1 MRCNRKTLIILS
13 TMMLFI
19 GCKNNNNKTEVKLS
33 APNISSVTTLVVNQG
48 TTIPKKEFPNK
59 GGAIDSCSVLPTLPT
74 GLLLN
79 KKTCS
84 ITGKPTKV
92 QALKEYTVSAKNA
105 TGSDTATI
113 SITINSRPITSFMAK
128 DTLLPDQWYIH
139 NTGNVPDTW
148 GKFKNLKKDAD
159 MRVFGAWKQGAT
171 GEGVVVTVVDDGIDF
186 KHPDLKTK
194 EEGSTSVQLLRPA
207 KVNVD
212 DHGTACA
219 GIIGAL
225 SDSEGVVGIAPK
237 AKLISLQGLI
247 DTNTTNEKVFEIYDI
262 LDLSQGKA
270 YLKILKDNVSQVSNH
285 SYGPDDDG
293 KLYPLSSIIYD
304 TIESLV
310 LNSNNGKGHV
320 FISAS
325 GNERAYVPKTYKA
338 SELDSSY
345 EGDED
350 DNLLEVS
357 KTYGDYAGLDL
368 SQNSPY
374 VFCVSSF
381 DANDKEVS
389 YAEAGPSVLVAGA
402 TGDRNPGP
410 KLRVKATKE
419 VVEIIDVDGRTKKPA
434 PAMATTGRHGI
445 SYPNDPSEEYT
456 SHRDDGV
463 KEPIGFNMAFN
474 GTSASAPSVT
484 GVVALILSIN
494 PKLTWRDVRWILAK
508 TARKIQMGKTIIN
521 QATGKPS
528 VGAFAKEIWSTTGN
542 DTFGKY
548 SHYFGYGVA
557 NATEAVKLAKS
568 PDYKLLPKMSTCFIS
583 VNNGVATIPEKG
595 CPNTVEFVEV
605 KFQLPEGYKIND
617 ASWDMQKGTESG
629 KIAHLIVPTTCTPKD
644 GSSCDIEETVTTRTG
659 TIAFLGDS
667 LSKNDTFT
675 FTTSN
680 SNPKNSG
687 DIVTQKIKIFGYNKP
702 NSK

>member
-1 MRCNRKTLIILS
+1 MKYNKKTLMLLS
-13 TMMLFI
+13 TMLLFI
-19 GCKNNNNKTEVKLS
+19 GCNDNNKTNKTEVKLS
-33 APNISSVTTLVVNQG
+33 SPNISSVTALVVDAG
-48 TTIPKKEFPNK
+48 TTIPKKEFRNK
-59 GGAIDSCSVLPTLPT
+59 GGLIDSCSVLPTLPT
-74 GLLLN
+74 GLILN

-84 ITGKPTKV
+84 ITGKPTKAQPLTV
-92 QALKEYTVSAKNA
+92 YTINAKNA
-105 TGSDTATI
+105 TGSGTATI
-113 SITINSRPITSFMAK
+113 SITINSRPIASFMAK
-128 DTLLPDQWYIH
+128 DALLSDQWYIN
-139 NTGNVPDTW
+139 NTGEVPDKW
-148 GKFKNLKKDAD
+148 GKFKNLAKGAD

-171 GEGVVVTVVDDGIDF
+171 GEGVVVTIVDDGIDF

-247 DTNTTNEKVFEIYDI
+247 DTNTTNEKVSEIYDM
-262 LDLSQGKA
+262 LDLNQGKA

-325 GNERAYVPKTYKA
+325 GNKRAYVPKTYKP

-368 SQNSPY
+368 SQNNPY
-374 VFCVSSF
+374 VFCVSGF
-381 DANDKEVS
+381 DASDKEIT

-402 TGDRNPGP
+402 TGNRSPQAI
-410 KLRVKATKE
+410 LTIKATKE
-419 VVEIIDVDGRTKKPA
+419 PYDFINIKEATKKPA
-434 PAMATTGRHGI
+434 PAMATTGRYGI
-445 SYPNDPSEEYT
+445 SYPKNEDYD
-456 SHRDDGV
+456 SHRTNGV
-463 KEPIGFNMAFN
+463 KEPIGFNFAFN
-474 GTSASAPSVT
+474 GTSASAPTVT
-484 GVVALILSIN
+484 GVVALMLSAN

-528 VGAFAKEIWSTTGN
+528 VGTFAKEIWSTTGN

-583 VNNGVATIPEKG
+583 VENGVATIPEKG
-595 CPNTVEFVEV
+595 CPNTIEFVEV
-605 KFQLPEGYKIND
+605 KFQLPKGYKIND
-617 ASWDMQKGTESG
+617 ASWNMQKGTESG
-629 KIAHLIVPTTCTPKD
+629 KIARLIVPTTCTLKD

-687 DIVTQKIKIFGYNKP
+687 NLLTQKIKIFGYNRP
-702 NSK
+702 NNK